1 LSRKTADFIRFL
13 IQDEHNMYIALIS
26 AECAPVAKA
35 GGLGDFVQGLARELM
50 NCGETVEIM
59 LPFYDVL
66 RTTELQNLH
75 KIDIELWVPF
85 YDQWLMC
92 PVYAATLTGVSC
104 LLFDPQSAHAFFQRG
119 RIYGEADDAERFAF
133 FARAVLEFIFKS
145 GRQPDVLHCNDW
157 HTGLVPVLLYE
168 IYQALGMTRTRVCYS
183 VHNLGYQGL
192 VSEAILRQV
201 GLEPRRLLQAD
212 RLRDPHDGRQANL
225 LQGGIVY
232 SNFVNTVSP
241 RYAWEIQHTEQG
253 MGLQALLKIHAHKFS
268 GILNGIDDEIWNP
281 DCDPLIP
288 TPFDINHLPHKAL
301 NRQALRTRLGLQTV
315 EKPIVAIVSR
325 LDHQKGVALMAH
337 GIRTALA
344 NNSQVV
350 LLGSALDTAIA
361 AQFAQLKQETDANPD
376 CHLELGY
383 NEQLAHLIYA
393 GADIILI
400 PSLYEPCG
408 LTQMIAMKYGVVPVV
423 RRVGGLADTVFDA
436 NYSEQPFEL
445 RNGYVFDDL
454 SAAGLDSA
462 LLRAI
467 GLWHGYPEYFRQLRA
482 NGMAYDFSWRQPAQ
496 QYLDIY
502 RQLATTV

>member
-1 LSRKTADFIRFL
+1 MHIILV
-13 IQDEHNMYIALIS
+13 S

-35 GGLGDFVQGLARELM
+35 GGLGDFVQGLARELTH
-50 NCGETVEIM
+50 CGETVEIM
-59 LPFYDVL
+59 LPYYDVL
-66 RTTELQNLH
+66 RTTELHDLH
-75 KIDIELWVPF
+75 EICADLRVPF
-85 YDQWLMC
+85 NQHHLTC
-92 PVYAATLTGVSC
+92 RVFNATLTGVNC
-104 LLFDPQSAHAFFQRG
+104 VFFDPQSPQGFFQRG
-119 RIYGEADDAERFAF
+119 RIYGETDDAERFAF
-133 FARAVLEFIFKS
+133 FARAVLEFILNSK
-145 GRQPDVLHCNDW
+145 RQPDILHCNDW
-157 HTGLVPVLLYE
+157 HTGLIPVLLYE
-168 IYQALGMTRTRVCYS
+168 IYQALGMNRTRVCYS
-183 VHNLGYQGL
+183 LHNLGYQGQ
-192 VSEAILRQV
+192 VSAELLQQV

-212 RLRDPHDGRQANL
+212 RLCDPHDGRQANL
-225 LQGGIVY
+225 LKGGIVY

-253 MGLQALLKIHAHKFS
+253 MGLQPLFKTHAHKFG
-268 GILNGIDDEIWNP
+268 GILNGIDDAIWNP
-281 DCDPLIP
+281 DCDPLVP
-288 TPFDINHLPHKAL
+288 QPFNINTLPHKAL
-301 NRQALRTRLGLQTV
+301 SRQALRTQLGLQTDS
-315 EKPIVAIVSR
+315 KPIIAIVSR

-350 LLGSALDTAIA
+350 LLGTALDPVIA
-361 AQFAQLKQETDANPD
+361 AQFAQLKQETLTNPD

-393 GADIILI
+393 GADMILI

-445 RNGYVFDDL
+445 RNGYVFDEL

-467 GLWHGYPEYFRQLRA
+467 GLWHAYPEYFRQLRV

-496 QYLDIY
+496 RYLDIY